1 MPEQTTFEGLLEAV
15 PDALI
20 GVDPSG
26 AIRFVNHQA
35 ELLFG
40 YDHDELVGQPLE
52 TLVPESLRKTHAAQR
67 ESYFSDPLTRALGS
81 GLDLSGRH
89 RDGTEIPVDISLS
102 HLDTVDGPL
111 VIASVRDMTERKKAE
126 AGRLGAERMSAVVE
140 FSGEAI
146 LSSTLDGIVTS
157 YNRAAEKVFGYTEDE
172 IVGKSG
178 SLLSPKDR
186 ADEASA
192 ILATIRTG
200 QPVMNFETI
209 RVRKD
214 GTAFPVSL
222 TVSPIFDY
230 GGTVVGAS
238 AIPRDITSQKHAF
251 DAAQHMAAIIENSD
265 DAIIG
270 KTLDGIITSWNP
282 AAERMFG
289 YSSNE
294 ILGKPIGLLSPEDRP
309 HEMTAILTKIR
320 AGQAVERL
328 ETTRLRKDLTAF
340 TVSLTVSP
348 IHDPNGAIVGASTI
362 TRDVT
367 KQRQAFEAA
376 RSMIESSLDSLVS
389 ISPEGMITDVNE
401 ATVKVTGIPREEL
414 IGTAFSDYFTEPE
427 KANEIYQRVF
437 AEGMAV
443 DYPLT
448 MRHRDGSLTDVL
460 YNAAVQRDTGGNVL
474 GVFAAARDVTE
485 ARQAFESARS
495 MIESS
500 LDSLVAISPEGMITD
515 ANEATV
521 TVTGIPREELI
532 GTAFSDY
539 FTDPK
544 KANAIYQL
552 VFEKGMAVDYPLT
565 MRHRDGSLTDVLYN
579 AAVYRDTGG
588 KVLGVFAAARDVTEA
603 RQAFESAR
611 SMIESSLDSLVAISP
626 EGMITDA
633 NEATA
638 KVTGIPREELI
649 GTAFSDY
656 FTDPKKANAI
666 YQLVFEKGMAVDYPL
681 TMRHPDGSLTDV
693 LYNASVYRDA
703 GGKVLGVFAAARDVT
718 KQRQAGAQYARSLI
732 EAGLDPLVAIS
743 PEGKITDVNE
753 ATVTVTGIPR
763 EELIGTAFS
772 DYFTEPDKANEGY
785 QRAFAQGSVTDYP
798 LTIRRPNGT
807 LSEVLYNASVYR
819 DEAGDV
825 LGVFAAARDVT
836 EQKLAQSE
844 LAKQAKELNRLA
856 ELERFQRL
864 TVGRELK
871 MIELKK
877 EIESLRRLVQT
888 DGGEL
893 GDQL

>member
-26 AIRFVNHQA
+26 AIRFANHNA

-40 YDHDELVGQPLE
+40 YENDELVGQPLE
-52 TLVPESLRKTHAAQR
+52 TLVPESLRTVHLAHR
-67 ESYFSDPLTRALGS
+67 ESFFPNSLTRSMGS

-89 RDGTEIPVDISLS
+89 RDGTKIPVDISLS
-102 HLDTVDGPL
+102 HLDTVDGAL

-126 AGRLGAERMSAVVE
+126 AVRFRADRMSAVVE

-157 YNRAAEKVFGYTEDE
+157 YNRAAEKVFGYTEVE

-186 ADEASA
+186 ADEAST

-214 GTAFPVSL
+214 GTLFPVSL
-222 TVSPIFDY
+222 TVSPIFDHDS
-230 GGTVVGAS
+230 TV
-238 AIPRDITSQKHAF
+238 
-251 DAAQHMAAIIENSD
+251 
-265 DAIIG
+265 
-270 KTLDGIITSWNP
+270 
-282 AAERMFG
+282 
-289 YSSNE
+289 
-294 ILGKPIGLLSPEDRP
+294 
-309 HEMTAILTKIR
+309 
-320 AGQAVERL
+320 
-328 ETTRLRKDLTAF
+328 
-340 TVSLTVSP
+340 
-348 IHDPNGAIVGASTI
+348 VGASTI

-401 ATVKVTGIPREEL
+401 ATVRVTGIPREQL
-414 IGTAFSDYFTEPE
+414 IGTAFSDYFTEPVE
-427 KANEIYQRVF
+427 ANEIYQRVF

-460 YNAAVQRDTGGNVL
+460 YNAAVQRDSVGNVL

-485 ARQAFESARS
+485 ARQAFEAARS

-515 ANEATV
+515 VNDATV
-521 TVTGIPREELI
+521 KVTGIPREQLI

-552 VFEKGMAVDYPLT
+552 VFEQGMAVDYPLT
-565 MRHRDGSLTDVLYN
+565 MRHRDGTLT
-579 AAVYRDTGG
+579 
-588 KVLGVFAAARDVTEA
+588 E
-603 RQAFESAR
+603 
-611 SMIESSLDSLVAISP
+611 
-626 EGMITDA
+626 
-633 NEATA
+633 
-638 KVTGIPREELI
+638 
-649 GTAFSDY
+649 
-656 FTDPKKANAI
+656 
-666 YQLVFEKGMAVDYPL
+666 
-681 TMRHPDGSLTDV
+681 V

-743 PEGKITDVNE
+743 PEGMITDVNE

-763 EELIGTAFS
+763 EQLIGTAFS

-825 LGVFAAARDVT
+825 LGVLAAARDVT

-877 EIESLRRLVQT
+877 EIENLRRLVQT
-888 DGGEL
+888 DGGEA
-893 GDQL
+893 GDQR

>member
-1 MPEQTTFEGLLEAV
+1 MPERTTFEGLLEAV

-20 GVDPSG
+20 GVDLSG
-26 AIRFVNHQA
+26 AIRFANHHA
-35 ELLFG
+35 ERLFG
-40 YDHDELVGQPLE
+40 YDHDELVGLPLE
-52 TLVPESLRKTHAAQR
+52 TLVPESLRKTHVSRR
-67 ESYFSDPLTRALGS
+67 ESFFSAPLTRSLGS

-111 VIASVRDMTERKKAE
+111 VIASLRDMTERKKAE
-126 AGRLGAERMSAVVE
+126 AVRLRAERMSAVVE

-157 YNRAAEKVFGYTEDE
+157 YNWAAENMFGYTEDE

-192 ILATIRTG
+192 ILATIKTG

-214 GTAFPVSL
+214 ATAFPVSL
-222 TVSPIFDY
+222 TVSPIFDHC
-230 GGTVVGAS
+230 GTVVGAS
-238 AIPRDITSQKHAF
+238 AIARDITSQKQAF
-251 DAAQHMAAIIENSD
+251 DAAQRMAAIIENSD

-270 KTLDGIITSWNP
+270 KTLDGVITIWNP

-289 YSSNE
+289 YSSSE
-294 ILGKPIGLLSPEDRP
+294 MLGKPTSLLDPKDRP

-328 ETTRLRKDLTAF
+328 ETTRLRKDGTAF

-348 IHDPNGAIVGASTI
+348 IHDPNGVIVGASTI

-389 ISPEGMITDVNE
+389 INPEGKITDVNE
-401 ATVKVTGIPREEL
+401 ATVKVTGVPREEL
-414 IGTAFSDYFTEPE
+414 IGTAFSDYFTEPV
-427 KANEIYQRVF
+427 KANAIYQLVF
-437 AEGMAV
+437 EQGMAV

-460 YNAAVQRDTGGNVL
+460 YNAAVQRDSVGNVL

-485 ARQAFESARS
+485 ARQAFEAARS

-515 ANEATV
+515 VNEATV
-521 TVTGIPREELI
+521 KVTGVPREELI

-539 FTDPK
+539 FTEPV

-552 VFEKGMAVDYPLT
+552 VFEQGMAVDYPLT
-565 MRHRDGSLTDVLYN
+565 MRHRDGPLTDVVYN
-579 AAVYRDTGG
+579 AAV
-588 KVLGVFAAARDVTEA
+588 
-603 RQAFESAR
+603 Q
-611 SMIESSLDSLVAISP
+611 
-626 EGMITDA
+626 
-633 NEATA
+633 
-638 KVTGIPREELI
+638 
-649 GTAFSDY
+649 
-656 FTDPKKANAI
+656 
-666 YQLVFEKGMAVDYPL
+666 
-681 TMRHPDGSLTDV
+681 
-693 LYNASVYRDA
+693 RDA
-703 GGKVLGVFAAARDVT
+703 SGHVLGVFAAARDVT
-718 KQRQAGAQYARSLI
+718 KQKQAQYARSLI
-732 EAGLDPLVAIS
+732 EAGLDPLVTIS

-753 ATVTVTGIPR
+753 ATVTVTGVPR
-763 EELIGTAFS
+763 EELIGTDFS
-772 DYFTEPDKANEGY
+772 DYFTEPDKAKEGY
-785 QRAFAQGSVTDYP
+785 RRAFEQGSVTDYP
-798 LTIRRPNGT
+798 LTMRHQDGT
-807 LSEVLYNASVYR
+807 LAEVLYNAAVYR
-819 DEAGDV
+819 DSGGTV
-825 LGVFAAARDVT
+825 LGLYAAARDVT
-836 EQKLAQSE
+836 EQKLAQAE
-844 LAKQAKELNRLA
+844 LAKQAKELDRLA

-877 EIESLRRLVQT
+877 EIESLRRLLQT
-888 DGGEL
+888 NGGDS
-893 GDQL
+893 GDQR

>member
-15 PDALI
+15 PDALV

-52 TLVPESLRKTHAAQR
+52 MLVLEPLRTVHVAKRQN
-67 ESYFSDPLTRALGS
+67 YFSHPLSRSMGS
-81 GLDLSGRH
+81 SLDLTGRH

-111 VIASVRDMTERKKAE
+111 VIASVRDVSERKKGE
-126 AGRLGAERMSAVVE
+126 AGRLRAERLSAVIE
-140 FSGEAI
+140 SSGEAI
-146 LSSTLDGIVTS
+146 LSSTLDGIVAS
-157 YNRAAEKVFGYTEDE
+157 FNRAAEKVFGYTEDE
-172 IVGKSG
+172 IVGMSG
-178 SLLSPKDR
+178 SLLSPKER
-186 ADEASA
+186 AGEAST

-200 QPVMNFETI
+200 QPVLNFETI

-214 GTAFPVSL
+214 GTVFPVSL
-222 TVSPIFDY
+222 TVSPIFDHD
-230 GGTVVGAS
+230 GTVVGAS
-238 AIPRDITSQKHAF
+238 TIARDITSQKQAF
-251 DAAQHMAAIIENSD
+251 DAAQRMAAIIENSD

-270 KTLDGIITSWNP
+270 MTLDGVVTNWNP

-289 YSSNE
+289 YSGSE
-294 ILGKPIGLLSPEDRP
+294 ILGKPIGLLSPEHLA
-309 HEMTAILTKIR
+309 HEITAILAKIR

-328 ETTRLRKDLTAF
+328 ETTRLRKDGTAIP
-340 TVSLTVSP
+340 VSLTVSP
-348 IHDPNGAIVGASTI
+348 IHDPNGAVVGASTI

-389 ISPEGMITDVNE
+389 ISPEGKITDVNE
-401 ATVKVTGIPREEL
+401 ATVKVTGIPREQL

-427 KANEIYQRVF
+427 KANAIYQRVF

-460 YNAAVQRDTGGNVL
+460 YNAAVQRDSGGNVL
-474 GVFAAARDVTE
+474 GVFAAARDVTKQ
-485 ARQAFESARS
+485 RQAFEAARS

-515 ANEATV
+515 VNEATV
-521 TVTGIPREELI
+521 KVTGVPREQLI
-532 GTAFSDY
+532 GTAFSDC
-539 FTDPK
+539 FTDPE

-552 VFEKGMAVDYPLT
+552 VFEQGMAVDYPLT
-565 MRHRDGSLTDVLYN
+565 MRHRDGTLT
-579 AAVYRDTGG
+579 
-588 KVLGVFAAARDVTEA
+588 E
-603 RQAFESAR
+603 
-611 SMIESSLDSLVAISP
+611 
-626 EGMITDA
+626 
-633 NEATA
+633 
-638 KVTGIPREELI
+638 
-649 GTAFSDY
+649 
-656 FTDPKKANAI
+656 
-666 YQLVFEKGMAVDYPL
+666 
-681 TMRHPDGSLTDV
+681 V

-718 KQRQAGAQYARSLI
+718 KQKQAQYARSLI
-732 EAGLDPLVAIS
+732 EAGLDPLVTIS

-753 ATVTVTGIPR
+753 ATIKVIGVPR
-763 EELIGTAFS
+763 EGLIGTDFS
-772 DYFTEPDKANEGY
+772 DYFTEPDKAKEGY
-785 QRAFAQGSVTDYP
+785 RRAFERGSVTDYP
-798 LTIRRPNGT
+798 LTMRHQDGT
-807 LSEVLYNASVYR
+807 LTEVWYNAAVYR
-819 DEAGDV
+819 DSGGNV
-825 LGVFAAARDVT
+825 LGLFAAARDVT
-836 EQKLAQSE
+836 EQKLAQAE
-844 LAKQAKELNRLA
+844 LVKQAKELDRLA

-877 EIESLRRLVQT
+877 EIESLRRLVQVQT
-888 DGGEL
+888 DEGDS
-893 GDQL
+893 GDQR